1 MMKQMPYRVEEGA
14 IERAK
19 YRAKMAVRE
28 SANGAVAP
36 RGNRHILR
44 WVMSTATVA
53 AMLVAGFFFFID
65 SQRVDFDEFVAEMRE
80 APLDVVADMTAG
92 VIYYADEEPQ
102 F

>member
-36 RGNRHILR
+36 RGNRHILQGCGIALVAR
-44 WVMSTATVA
+44 GGRLDVA
-53 AMLVAGFFFFID
+53 AAALAHARARAQASRAPPSLRHRLEMGWKRAF
-65 SQRVDFDEFVAEMRE
+65 RCAERISL
-80 APLDVVADMTAG
+80 P
-92 VIYYADEEPQ
+92 
-102 F
+102 